1 MATGVLTEQFAV
13 EIGRRNEDRVSSK
26 IEARNQSLLAA
37 QQRARRGPTPEVF
50 LTKKID
56 NSRLVK
62 EADPQRAREMRTF
75 AVAMALFLG
84 LLLVYGFQHFSAIEY
99 GYRIEAQRQQ
109 LRQLQ
114 DISRS
119 LQLTEAQLNNPARI
133 DRLANQLGLEPPQ
146 PGQVVRPDGST
157 VLMVNAGAPV
167 LAEANPPSMR

>member
-1 MATGVLTEQFAV
+1 MATGVFADQFGV
-13 EIGRRNEDRVSSK
+13 RNEDRVADRVR
-26 IEARNQSLLAA
+26 ERNLSLLAA

-50 LTKKID
+50 LAKKID

-62 EADPQRAREMRTF
+62 EADPVRAREMRTF
-75 AVAMALFLG
+75 AMAMALFLG

-114 DISRS
+114 DLNRS

-146 PGQVVRPDGST
+146 PGQIVRPDGST

-167 LAEANPPSMR
+167 LAESTPPSMR